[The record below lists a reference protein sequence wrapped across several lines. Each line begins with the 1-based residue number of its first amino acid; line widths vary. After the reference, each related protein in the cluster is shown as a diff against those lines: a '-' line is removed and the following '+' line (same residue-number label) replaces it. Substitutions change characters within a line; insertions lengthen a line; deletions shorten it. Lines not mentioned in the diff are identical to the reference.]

1 MRLRFVILLVSTALI
16 AAKGFA
22 QDKNQPT
29 VDELVSKNIEAK
41 GGADALHALQSLRL
55 SGKLLV
61 NEGQIEF
68 AYLQTKERPGELR
81 TEATLQGMTKVEEY
95 DGKEGWKLCQIQCRK
110 DHEELSTED

>member
-29 VDELVSKNIEAK
+29 VDELVSKNIEAR

-55 SGKLLV
+55 TGKMLV
-61 NEGQIEF
+61 QQGQIQL
-68 AYLQTKERPGELR
+68 AYLQTKKRHDEVR
-81 TEATLQGMTKVEEY
+81 TESYLQGMTQIESNYVT
-95 DGKEGWKLCQIQCRK
+95 EGWKVSL
-110 DHEELSTED
+110 